1 MKRKILAQKFLT
13 FALTASVTATMFPT
27 SAFAVTGSQVAAD
40 GTYIST
46 SHVTDEE
53 EEGWSEYN
61 VSVSLAVKDGKISNI
76 SVTHDSTYDS
86 ESDKY
91 FNWVKNGK
99 ETKKG
104 KWVGYQSLVG
114 KAATAETINSWDT
127 VSGATCTSKSVK
139 SAALEALGKASEKKD
154 EVAVDTTA
162 LESAIKSAEAL
173 TESDYTA
180 ATWSK
185 VSEALKV
192 AKSALTAKESQDAVN
207 TAATNLNNAIDN
219 LAKQEYIYCYA
230 GLTWS
235 EYWANE
241 SVYNSTNTSSNSK
254 TDLRGESDK
263 GGFDT
268 VTRATT
274 NHGLHRGSFQCT
286 AIVDTEE
293 GTTLK
298 ISYWKTNTVKGSDGK
313 DTIQQIA
320 VMSDGTEYL
329 YAKGK
334 FTKDSTTL
342 TLKDYKVTGLKYV
355 PVKVKAEDYNDFK
368 AKYTVYENGTTLV
381 GGYAEG
387 VLSTINEVANVT
399 KNTNGLKNATKNA
412 DGSFTFSAKQTGTD
426 SGIKDQS
433 LKTATDLEPTVK
445 DADGSYGEF
454 LRVDFNGKY
463 GDLASNLQT
472 VKWTYYGNDSTRTNA
487 VATYGTKF
495 AADNWMHKK
504 MGIQLGLTDSYRCT
518 IPSGY
523 DGTGYWSITLSAL
536 GYKDYTYDFV
546 ATSDNIVTSADSGD
560 ITALKAKV
568 AEAEEL
574 VKKTDVYTA
583 SSLKDLQGELDEAK
597 EEIAKTE
604 HAKPIVEEAL
614 SHLTDAISNL
624 KSQYVLMNIPYDEFY
639 KADLNNNSVAV
650 DATTSATK
658 QKTRNILASGSYHAD
673 SKGEHINGVTFPVK
687 VTDEF
692 YDNNKGYTQITDDS
706 KVDITTNMKGKIST
720 TTYEGKN
727 ALFESA
733 DYSYYVLS
741 EVPSYYKTATVG
753 TDKKLSFGAVNGTKK
768 QIDSDK
774 VKTKFKTKTK
784 YGDYQLNLD
793 GIKDAMDFEDDDVV
807 YGVIVS
813 TDDTDYAMR
822 HVENIWKTEDLA
834 WSVGIVT
841 ESHGCNLSYS
851 HYESMVGKT
860 IKNVTYYTSKGIF
873 TLPVE
878 FKVLEHVKDSKAN
891 VENAAVSAG
900 KTNFGVA
907 LPDDF
912 KAVYAVTDAKGNEVK
927 GFNVAEEASASAVS
941 TYAASYTQTKKLVIT
956 YPKYA
961 ENTEYTLTVSDKS
974 NKYAPITTTFE
985 LYAEAVSAAYNN
997 DATAPKLVVADG
1009 ATAAQFADFIGKIK
1023 SVNVN
1028 GNDYPATG
1036 KGEVKLIKEDG
1047 SIDTT
1052 QAPFAEGS
1060 SFEIK
1065 VSATGYK
1072 DELSF
1077 TYEKPVVIDTKAL
1090 ESAIEKADT
1099 LKEADYT
1106 ADSWKTFSQVLSSA
1120 KAVLGQKDDQ
1130 TMVDNAVKSLNKAIE
1145 GLKKKESVN
1154 PGTTN
1159 PGTSGTGT
1167 GSTGA
1172 ISGSTGSSN
1181 GAGTNATVATGKKS
1195 NSATA
1200 NTTGSTA
1207 KKATVKK
1214 ASKTSDTNPLMGML
1228 ALAFA
1233 SISLVGA
1240 ALFAKKPN
1248 RK

>member
-91 FNWVKNGK
+91 FNWVKDGK

-139 SAALEALGKASEKKD
+139 SAAIEALGKASEKID

-185 VSEALKV
+185 VSEALK
-192 AKSALTAKESQDAVN
+192 AANSALTAKESQTAVDS
-207 TAATNLNNAIDN
+207 AATALNAAVKG
-219 LAKQEYIYCYA
+219 LVKEEKYVYCYA
-230 GLTWS
+230 GLTWA
-235 EYWANE
+235 EYWDAE
-241 SVYNSTNTSSNSK
+241 GVQAAGRTTASSD
-254 TDLRGESDK
+254 TDSRGELDK
-263 GGFDT
+263 GAFDT
-268 VTRATT
+268 VTRATK
-274 NHGLHRGSFQCT
+274 NHGLHRGSFQCNAT
-286 AIVDTEE
+286 IELND
-293 GTTLK
+293 GTKYNL
-298 ISYWKTNTVKGSDGK
+298 SYWKDKNTFVTTDGK
-313 DTIQQIA
+313 EVIFADIKANI
-320 VMSDGTEYL
+320 
-329 YAKGK
+329 
-334 FTKDSTTL
+334 
-342 TLKDYKVTGLKYV
+342 KDYKVTGLKFV
-355 PVKVKAEDYNDFK
+355 PVKVKASDYKAFK
-368 AKYTVYENGTTLV
+368 ANYTVYENDSHLK
-381 GGYAEG
+381 GGYGEDNLKAIDE
-387 VLSTINEVANVT
+387 IANVT
-399 KNTNGLKNATKNA
+399 ENTNGLKTVTKNA
-412 DGSFTFSAKQTGTD
+412 NGSFSFSARTTGTD
-426 SGIKDQS
+426 SGVKDTP
-433 LKTATDLEPTVK
+433 LKKADVTGTVK
-445 DADGSYGEF
+445 AASGSYGEF
-454 LRVDFNGKY
+454 LRVDFNGNY
-463 GDLASNLQT
+463 GDLGANMQA
-472 VKWTYYGNDSTRTNA
+472 VKWTYYGNDSTRTKA
-487 VATYGTKF
+487 LATYGTKF
-495 AADNWMHKK
+495 ASDNWMHKS
-504 MGIQLGLTDSYRCT
+504 MGIQLGLTDSLRCSL
-518 IPSGY
+518 PSGY
-523 DGTGYWSITLSAL
+523 DGTGYWSVTIYAL
-536 GYKDYTYDFV
+536 GYEDYTYNFE
-546 ATSDNIVTSADSGD
+546 ATAANIVKPQVPADETSKKALSDKVSEADKLNKELYTDKTWSNMQAELKEAKD
-560 ITALKAKV
+560 ALA
-568 AEAEEL
+568 
-574 VKKTDVYTA
+574 KTDLMQ
-583 SSLKDLQGELDEAK
+583 SEA
-597 EEIAKTE
+597 
-604 HAKPIVEEAL
+604 EEAL
-614 SHLTDAISNL
+614 SHLTDAVNNL

-639 KADLNNNSVAV
+639 KADLNNNSVKV

-687 VTDEF
+687 VSDDF
-692 YDNNKGYTQITDDS
+692 YDNNNGYTQITDDS
-706 KVDITTNMKGKIST
+706 KVDITTNMKGKVST
-720 TTYEGKN
+720 TTYEGKK

-753 TDKKLSFGAVNGTKK
+753 TDKKLSFGAVNGTKT
-768 QIDSDK
+768 QIASGQ

-793 GIKDAMDFEDDDVV
+793 GIKEAMGFEDDDVV

-813 TDDTDYAMR
+813 TDDNTDYAMR
-822 HVENIWKTEDLA
+822 HVENIWKTEELA

-841 ESHGCNLSYS
+841 DSHGCTLSPE
-851 HYESMVGKT
+851 HYKSMVGKT

-878 FKVLEHVKDSKAN
+878 YKVLEHVKDSNAN

-912 KAVYAVTDAKGNEVK
+912 NAEYAVTDAKGNEVK

-941 TYAASYTQTKKLVIT
+941 TYAASYTQNKKLVIS
-956 YPKYA
+956 YPNDA
-961 ENTEYTLTVSDKS
+961 ENKEYTLTVSDNN

-985 LYAEAVSAAYNN
+985 LYADKVSAAYNN
-997 DATAPKLVVADG
+997 DATAPKLVMADG

-1028 GNDYPATG
+1028 GKKYTATG
-1036 KGEVKLIKEDG
+1036 KGAVKLIKEDG
-1047 SIDTT
+1047 TIDTT
-1052 QAPFAEGS
+1052 KAPFADGL

-1072 DELSF
+1072 DTLSF
-1077 TYEKPVVIDTKAL
+1077 TYEKPVVINTKAL
-1090 ESAIEKADT
+1090 ESVIEKADT
-1099 LKEADYT
+1099 LKESDYT

-1120 KAVLGQKDDQ
+1120 KAVLEKKEGQTK
-1130 TMVDNAVKSLNKAIE
+1130 VDNAVESLKMAIE
-1145 GLKKKESVN
+1145 GLKKKEAVN
-1154 PGTTN
+1154 PGT
-1159 PGTSGTGT
+1159 PGSGT

-1172 ISGSTGSSN
+1172 ISGGAGSSN

-1195 NSATA
+1195 NSTTT

>member
-114 KAATAETINSWDT
+114 KAATAKTINSWDT

-139 SAALEALGKASEKKD
+139 SAALEALGKASEKED
-154 EVAVDTTA
+154 EVAVDTAA
-162 LESAIKSAEAL
+162 LELAIKSAEAL

-185 VSEALKV
+185 VSEALEA
-192 AKSALTAKESQDAVN
+192 AKSALTAKESQTAVN
-207 TAATNLNNAIDN
+207 SATTALNAAVKG
-219 LAKQEYIYCYA
+219 LVKEEKYVYCYA
-230 GLTWS
+230 GLTWA
-235 EYWANE
+235 EYWDAE
-241 SVYNSTNTSSNSK
+241 GVQAAGSTEASSD
-254 TDLRGESDK
+254 TDSRGESDK
-263 GGFDT
+263 GAYDT
-268 VTRATT
+268 VTRATK
-274 NHGLHRGSFQCT
+274 NHGLHRGSFQCNAT
-286 AIVDTEE
+286 IELND
-293 GTTLK
+293 GTKYNL
-298 ISYWKTNTVKGSDGK
+298 SYWKDKNTFVTTDGK
-313 DTIQQIA
+313 EVIFADIKANI
-320 VMSDGTEYL
+320 
-329 YAKGK
+329 
-334 FTKDSTTL
+334 
-342 TLKDYKVTGLKYV
+342 KDYKVTGLKFV
-355 PVKVKAEDYNDFK
+355 PVKVKASDYKAFK
-368 AKYTVYENGTTLV
+368 ANYTVYENDSHLK
-381 GGYAEG
+381 GGYGEDNLKAIDE
-387 VLSTINEVANVT
+387 IANVT
-399 KNTNGLKNATKNA
+399 ENTNGLKTVTKNA
-412 DGSFTFSAKQTGTD
+412 NGSFSFSARTTGTD
-426 SGIKDQS
+426 SGVKDTP
-433 LKTATDLEPTVK
+433 LKKADVTGTVK
-445 DADGSYGEF
+445 DASGSYGEF
-454 LRVDFNGKY
+454 LRVDFNGNY
-463 GDLASNLQT
+463 GDLGANMQA
-472 VKWTYYGNDSTRTNA
+472 VKWTYYGNDSTRTKA
-487 VATYGTKF
+487 LATYGTKF
-495 AADNWMHKK
+495 ASDNWMHRLN
-504 MGIQLGLTDSYRCT
+504 GIQLGLTDSLRCSL
-518 IPSGY
+518 PSGC
-523 DGTGYWSITLSAL
+523 DGTGYWSVTIYAL
-536 GYKDYTYDFV
+536 GYEDYTYNFE
-546 ATSDNIVTSADSGD
+546 ATASNIVKSQVSAGETSKK
-560 ITALKAKV
+560 ALSEKI
-568 AEAEEL
+568 AEADKLNKEL
-574 VKKTDVYTA
+574 YTDKTWSYMQAELKEAKDALAKTDLMQ
-583 SSLKDLQGELDEAK
+583 SEA
-597 EEIAKTE
+597 
-604 HAKPIVEEAL
+604 EEAL
-614 SHLTDAISNL
+614 SHLTDAVNNL

-639 KADLNNNSVAV
+639 KADLNNNSVKV

-658 QKTRNILASGSYHAD
+658 QKTRNTLAAGSYHAD
-673 SKGEHINGVTFPVK
+673 KEGEHINGVTFPVK
-687 VTDEF
+687 VSDDF
-692 YDNNKGYTQITDDS
+692 YVNNNGYKQITDDS
-706 KVDITTNMKGKIST
+706 KVDITTNMKGKEST
-720 TTYEGKN
+720 TTYEGKK

-733 DYSYYVLS
+733 DYSYYELS
-741 EVPSYYKTATVG
+741 EVPSYYKIATVG
-753 TDKKLSFGAVNGTKK
+753 TDKKLSFGAVNGTKT
-768 QIDSDK
+768 QIASGK
-774 VKTKFKTKTK
+774 VTTKFKTKTK

-793 GIKDAMDFEDDDVV
+793 GIKDAMGFNNDDVV

-813 TDDTDYAMR
+813 TDDNTDYAMR
-822 HVENIWKTEDLA
+822 HVENIWKTEELA

-841 ESHGCNLSYS
+841 ESHGCKLKYS

-878 FKVLEHVKDSKAN
+878 FKVLEHVKDSNAN

-912 KAVYAVTDAKGNEVK
+912 DAKYAVTDANGNEVK

-941 TYAASYTQTKKLVIT
+941 TYAASYTQNKKLVIT
-956 YPKYA
+956 YPNNA
-961 ENTEYTLTVSDKS
+961 ENKEYTLTVSDK
-974 NKYAPITTTFE
+974 NNIYAPITTTFE
-985 LYAEAVSAAYNN
+985 LYADTVSAAYNN
-997 DATAPKLVVADG
+997 DATAPKLVMADG

-1028 GNDYPATG
+1028 GKKYPATG
-1036 KGEVKLIKEDG
+1036 KGKVKLIKEDG
-1047 SIDTT
+1047 TIDTT
-1052 QAPFAEGS
+1052 KAPFAEGS

-1077 TYEKPVVIDTKAL
+1077 TYDKPAVIDTKAL
-1090 ESAIEKADT
+1090 ESVIEKADT

-1120 KAVLGQKDDQ
+1120 KAVLEKKEYQ
-1130 TMVDNAVKSLNKAIE
+1130 TKVDNAVESLNRAIE
-1145 GLKKKESVN
+1145 SLKKKEAVN
-1154 PGTTN
+1154 PGT
-1159 PGTSGTGT
+1159 PGSGT

-1172 ISGSTGSSN
+1172 IAGGAGSSN
-1181 GAGTNATVATGKKS
+1181 GAGTNATVATGNKA

-1200 NTTGSTA
+1200 DTTGSTA

>member
-185 VSEALKV
+185 VSEALEA
-192 AKSALTAKESQDAVN
+192 AKSALTAKESQTAVN
-207 TAATNLNNAIDN
+207 SATTALNAAVKG
-219 LAKQEYIYCYA
+219 LVKEEKYVYCYA
-230 GLTWS
+230 GLTWA
-235 EYWANE
+235 EYWDAE
-241 SVYNSTNTSSNSK
+241 GVQAAGSTEASSEKDSHN
-254 TDLRGESDK
+254 ESDK
-263 GGFDT
+263 GAFDT
-268 VTRATT
+268 VTRATA
-274 NHGLHRGSFQCT
+274 NHGLHRGSFQCNAT
-286 AIVDTEE
+286 IELND
-293 GTTLK
+293 GTKYNL
-298 ISYWKTNTVKGSDGK
+298 SYWKDKNTFV
-313 DTIQQIA
+313 T
-320 VMSDGTEYL
+320 TEGQEVTF
-329 YAKGK
+329 ADIKANI
-334 FTKDSTTL
+334 
-342 TLKDYKVTGLKYV
+342 KDYKVTGLKFV
-355 PVKVKAEDYNDFK
+355 PVKVKESDYEAFK
-368 AKYTVYENGTTLV
+368 AKYTVYENGSELK
-381 GGYAEG
+381 GGFGEG
-387 VLSTINEVANVT
+387 NLKTIDEIADVT
-399 KNTNGLKNATKNA
+399 ENTNGLKTVTKNA
-412 DGSFTFSAKQTGTD
+412 DGSFSFSARATGTD
-426 SGIKDQS
+426 SGVKDTS
-433 LKTATDLEPTVK
+433 LKIADVSGTVK
-445 DADGSYGEF
+445 DASGSYGEF
-454 LRVDFNGKY
+454 LRVDFNGNY
-463 GDLASNLQT
+463 GDLGANMQA
-472 VKWTYYGNDSTRTNA
+472 VKWTYYGNDSTRTKA
-487 VATYGTKF
+487 LATYGTKF
-495 AADNWMHKK
+495 ASDNWMHKS
-504 MGIQLGLTDSYRCT
+504 MGIQLGLTDSLRCSL
-518 IPSGY
+518 PSGY
-523 DGTGYWSITLSAL
+523 DGTGYWSVTIYAL
-536 GYKDYTYDFV
+536 GYEDYTYNFE
-546 ATSDNIVTSADSGD
+546 ATAANIVKPQVPADETSKK
-560 ITALKAKV
+560 ALSDKV
-568 AEAEEL
+568 AEAEKLNEALYTEKTWTDMQKEL
-574 VKKTDVYTA
+574 KEAREALEKTDLMQ
-583 SSLKDLQGELDEAK
+583 SEAK
-597 EEIAKTE
+597 
-604 HAKPIVEEAL
+604 EAL
-614 SHLTDAISNL
+614 SHLTDAVNNL

-639 KADLNNNSVAV
+639 KADLNNNSVPV

-658 QKTRNILASGSYHAD
+658 QKTRNTLAAGSYHAD
-673 SKGEHINGVTFPVK
+673 AEGAHINGVTFPVK
-687 VTDEF
+687 VSDDF
-692 YDNNKGYTQITDDS
+692 YDNNKDYTQITDDS
-706 KVDITTNMKGKIST
+706 KVDITTNIKGKIST
-720 TTYEGKN
+720 TTYEGKK

-741 EVPSYYKTATVG
+741 EIPSYYKTATVG
-753 TDKKLSFGAVNGTKK
+753 TDKKLSFGAVNGTKT
-768 QIDSDK
+768 QIASDK

-793 GIKDAMDFEDDDVV
+793 GIEDAMGFEDDDVV

-813 TDDTDYAMR
+813 TDENIDYAMR
-822 HVENIWKTEDLA
+822 HVENIWKTEELA

-841 ESHGCNLSYS
+841 DSHGCTLSPN
-851 HYESMVGKT
+851 HYKSMVGKT

-873 TLPVE
+873 TLPVKY
-878 FKVLEHVKDSKAN
+878 KVLEHVKDSKAN

-912 KAVYAVTDAKGNEVK
+912 NAEYAVTDAKGNEVK

-941 TYAASYTQTKKLVIT
+941 TYAASYTQNKKLVIT
-956 YPKYA
+956 YPNNA
-961 ENTEYTLTVSDKS
+961 ENKEYTLTVSDKN

-997 DATAPKLVVADG
+997 DATAPKLVMADG
-1009 ATAAQFADFIGKIK
+1009 ATAAQFADFIRKIK

-1028 GNDYPATG
+1028 GMNYPATG
-1036 KGEVKLIKEDG
+1036 KGAVKIIKEDG
-1047 SIDTT
+1047 TIDTT

-1072 DELSF
+1072 GALSF
-1077 TYEKPVVIDTKAL
+1077 TYDKPAVIDTKAL
-1090 ESAIEKADT
+1090 ESVIEKADT

-1106 ADSWKTFSQVLSSA
+1106 ADRWKTFSQVLSSA
-1120 KAVLGQKDDQ
+1120 KTVLEKKEDQ
-1130 TMVDNAVKSLNKAIE
+1130 TNVDNAVESLNRAIE
-1145 GLKKKESVN
+1145 SLKKKEAVN
-1154 PGTTN
+1154 PGT
-1159 PGTSGTGT
+1159 PGSGT

-1172 ISGSTGSSN
+1172 ISGGAGSSN
-1181 GAGTNATVATGKKS
+1181 GAGTNATVATGKKA
-1195 NSATA
+1195 NSTTA
-1200 NTTGSTA
+1200 DTTGSVA

>member
-185 VSEALKV
+185 VSEALEA
-192 AKSALTAKESQDAVN
+192 AKSALTAKESQTAVN
-207 TAATNLNNAIDN
+207 SATTALNAAVKG
-219 LAKQEYIYCYA
+219 LVKEEKYVYCYA
-230 GLTWS
+230 GLTWA
-235 EYWANE
+235 EYWDAE
-241 SVYNSTNTSSNSK
+241 GVQAAGSTEASSEKDSHN
-254 TDLRGESDK
+254 ESDK
-263 GGFDT
+263 GAFDT
-268 VTRATT
+268 VTRATA
-274 NHGLHRGSFQCT
+274 NHGLHRGSFQCNAT
-286 AIVDTEE
+286 IELND
-293 GTTLK
+293 GTKYNL
-298 ISYWKTNTVKGSDGK
+298 SYWKDKNTFV
-313 DTIQQIA
+313 T
-320 VMSDGTEYL
+320 TEGQEVTF
-329 YAKGK
+329 ADIKANI
-334 FTKDSTTL
+334 
-342 TLKDYKVTGLKYV
+342 KDYKVTGLKFV
-355 PVKVKAEDYNDFK
+355 PVKVKESDYEAFK
-368 AKYTVYENGTTLV
+368 AKYTVYENGSELK
-381 GGYAEG
+381 GGFGEG
-387 VLSTINEVANVT
+387 NLKTIDEIADVT
-399 KNTNGLKNATKNA
+399 ENTNGLKTVTKNA
-412 DGSFTFSAKQTGTD
+412 DGSFSFSARATGTD
-426 SGIKDQS
+426 SGVKDTS
-433 LKTATDLEPTVK
+433 LKIADVSGTVK
-445 DADGSYGEF
+445 DASGSYGEF
-454 LRVDFNGKY
+454 LRVDFNGNY
-463 GDLASNLQT
+463 GDLGANMQA
-472 VKWTYYGNDSTRTNA
+472 VKWTYYGNDSTRTKA
-487 VATYGTKF
+487 LATYGTKF
-495 AADNWMHKK
+495 ASDNWMHKS
-504 MGIQLGLTDSYRCT
+504 MGIQLGLTDSLRCSL
-518 IPSGY
+518 PSGY
-523 DGTGYWSITLSAL
+523 DGTGYWSVTIYAL
-536 GYKDYTYDFV
+536 GYEDYTYNFE
-546 ATSDNIVTSADSGD
+546 ATAANIVKPQVPADETSKK
-560 ITALKAKV
+560 ALSDKV
-568 AEAEEL
+568 AEAEKLNEALYTEKTWTDMQKEL
-574 VKKTDVYTA
+574 KEAREALEKTDLMQ
-583 SSLKDLQGELDEAK
+583 SEAK
-597 EEIAKTE
+597 
-604 HAKPIVEEAL
+604 EAL
-614 SHLTDAISNL
+614 SHLTDAVNNL

-639 KADLNNNSVAV
+639 KADLNNNSVPV

-658 QKTRNILASGSYHAD
+658 QKTRNTLAAGSYHAD
-673 SKGEHINGVTFPVK
+673 AEGAHINGVTFPVK
-687 VTDEF
+687 VSDDF
-692 YDNNKGYTQITDDS
+692 YDNNKDYTQITDDS
-706 KVDITTNMKGKIST
+706 KVDITTNIKGKIST
-720 TTYEGKN
+720 TTYEGKK

-741 EVPSYYKTATVG
+741 EIPSYYKTATVG
-753 TDKKLSFGAVNGTKK
+753 TDKKLSFGAVNGTKT
-768 QIDSDK
+768 QIASDK

-793 GIKDAMDFEDDDVV
+793 GIEDAMGFEDDDVV

-813 TDDTDYAMR
+813 TDENIDYAMR
-822 HVENIWKTEDLA
+822 HVENIWKTEELA

-841 ESHGCNLSYS
+841 DSHGCTLSPN
-851 HYESMVGKT
+851 HYKSMVGKT

-873 TLPVE
+873 TLPVKY
-878 FKVLEHVKDSKAN
+878 KVLEHVKDSKAN
-891 VENAAVSAG
+891 VEDAAVSAG

-912 KAVYAVTDAKGNEVK
+912 NAEYAVTDAKGNEVK

-941 TYAASYTQTKKLVIT
+941 TYAASYTQNKKLVIT
-956 YPKYA
+956 YPNNA
-961 ENTEYTLTVSDKS
+961 ENKEYTLTVSDKN
-974 NKYAPITTTFE
+974 NKYAPITATFE
-985 LYAEAVSAAYNN
+985 LYADAVSAAYNN
-997 DATAPKLVVADG
+997 DATAPKLVMADG

-1028 GNDYPATG
+1028 GKDYPATG
-1036 KGEVKLIKEDG
+1036 KGAVKLIKEDG
-1047 SIDTT
+1047 TIDTT
-1052 QAPFAEGS
+1052 QAPFAEDS

-1072 DELSF
+1072 DVLSF

-1090 ESAIEKADT
+1090 ESVIEKADT

-1120 KAVLGQKDDQ
+1120 KAVLEKKEDQ
-1130 TMVDNAVKSLNKAIE
+1130 TKVDNAVKSLNKAIE
-1145 GLKKKESVN
+1145 GLKKKEAVN

-1195 NSATA
+1195 NSTTT

-1214 ASKTSDTNPLMGML
+1214 ASKTSDTNPLTGML

>member
-185 VSEALKV
+185 VSEALEA
-192 AKSALTAKESQDAVN
+192 AKSALTAKESQTAVN
-207 TAATNLNNAIDN
+207 SATTALNAVKG
-219 LAKQEYIYCYA
+219 LVKEEKYVYCYA
-230 GLTWS
+230 GLTWA
-235 EYWANE
+235 EYWAAE
-241 SVYNSTNTSSNSK
+241 GVQAAGSTVSSSEKDSHN
-254 TDLRGESDK
+254 ESDK
-263 GGFDT
+263 GAFDT
-268 VTRATT
+268 VTRATA
-274 NHGLHRGSFQCT
+274 NHGLHRGSFQCN
-286 AIVDTEE
+286 AIVETEE
-293 GTTLK
+293 GTTLNL
-298 ISYWKTNTVKGSDGK
+298 SYWKTGENN
-313 DTIQQIA
+313 QQIA
-320 VMSDGTEYL
+320 VMTDGTEYN
-329 YAKGK
+329 YNRGV
-334 FTKDSTTL
+334 FTKDGTTL
-342 TLKDYKVTGLKYV
+342 NLKDYKVTGLKFV
-355 PVKVKAEDYNDFK
+355 PVKVKAEDYEAFK
-368 AKYTVYENGTTLV
+368 AKYTVYENGSKLK
-381 GGYAEG
+381 GGYGEG
-387 VLSTINEVANVT
+387 NLKTIDEIADVT
-399 KNTNGLKNATKNA
+399 ETTNGLKTVTKNA
-412 DGSFTFSAKQTGTD
+412 DGSFSFSARATGTD
-426 SGIKDQS
+426 SGVKDTS
-433 LKTATDLEPTVK
+433 LKIADVSGTVK
-445 DADGSYGEF
+445 DASGSYGEF
-454 LRVDFNGKY
+454 LRVDFNGNY
-463 GDLASNLQT
+463 GDLGANMQA
-472 VKWTYYGNDSTRTNA
+472 VKWTYYGNDSTRTKA
-487 VATYGTKF
+487 LATYGTKF
-495 AADNWMHKK
+495 ASDNWMHKFN
-504 MGIQLGLTDSYRCT
+504 GIQLGLTDSLRCSL
-518 IPSGY
+518 PSGY
-523 DGTGYWSITLSAL
+523 DGTGYWSVTIYAL
-536 GYKDYTYDFV
+536 GYEDYTYNFE
-546 ATSDNIVTSADSGD
+546 ATAANIVTPQVPADETSKK
-560 ITALKAKV
+560 ALSDKV
-568 AEAEEL
+568 SEADKLNKEL
-574 VKKTDVYTA
+574 YTDKTWSNMQT
-583 SSLKDLQGELDEAK
+583 ELMEAK
-597 EEIAKTE
+597 EALEKTDLMQSE
-604 HAKPIVEEAL
+604 AEEAL
-614 SHLTDAISNL
+614 SHLTEAVNNL

-639 KADLNNNSVAV
+639 KADLNNNSVKV

-687 VTDEF
+687 VSDDF
-692 YDNNKGYTQITDDS
+692 YDNNNGYTQITDDS
-706 KVDITTNMKGKIST
+706 KVDITTNMKGKVST
-720 TTYEGKN
+720 TTYEGKK

-753 TDKKLSFGAVNGTKK
+753 TDKKLSFGAVNGTKT
-768 QIDSDK
+768 QIASGQ

-793 GIKDAMDFEDDDVV
+793 GIKDAMGFEDDDVV
-807 YGVIVS
+807 YGVVVS
-813 TDDTDYAMR
+813 TDDNTDYAMR
-822 HVENIWKTEDLA
+822 HVENIWKTEELA

-841 ESHGCNLSYS
+841 DSHGCTLSPE
-851 HYESMVGKT
+851 HYKSMVGKT

-873 TLPVE
+873 TLPVKY
-878 FKVLEHVKDSKAN
+878 KVLEHVKDSKAN

-912 KAVYAVTDAKGNEVK
+912 NAEYAVTDAKGNEVK

-941 TYAASYTQTKKLVIT
+941 TYAASYTQNKKLVIT
-956 YPKYA
+956 YPNNA
-961 ENTEYTLTVSDKS
+961 ENKEYTLTVSDKN

-985 LYAEAVSAAYNN
+985 LYADKVSAAYNN
-997 DATAPKLVVADG
+997 DATAPKLVMADG

-1028 GNDYPATG
+1028 GKKYTATG
-1036 KGEVKLIKEDG
+1036 KGAVKLIKEDG
-1047 SIDTT
+1047 TIDTT
-1052 QAPFAEGS
+1052 KAPFADGL

-1072 DELSF
+1072 DTLSF
-1077 TYEKPVVIDTKAL
+1077 TYEKPVVINTKEL
-1090 ESAIEKADT
+1090 ENVIEKADT

-1120 KAVLGQKDDQ
+1120 KAVLEQKDDQ
-1130 TMVDNAVKSLNKAIE
+1130 TKVDNAAESLNKAIE

-1172 ISGSTGSSN
+1172 ISGGAGSSN

-1200 NTTGSTA
+1200 NTTGSIA

-1228 ALAFA
+1228 ALTFA

>member
-185 VSEALKV
+185 VSEALEA
-192 AKSALTAKESQDAVN
+192 AKSALTAKESQTAVN
-207 TAATNLNNAIDN
+207 SATTALNAAVKG
-219 LAKQEYIYCYA
+219 LVKEEKYVYCYA
-230 GLTWS
+230 GLTWA
-235 EYWANE
+235 EYWDAE
-241 SVYNSTNTSSNSK
+241 GVQAAGSTEASSEKDSHN
-254 TDLRGESDK
+254 ESDK
-263 GGFDT
+263 GAFDT
-268 VTRATT
+268 VTRATA
-274 NHGLHRGSFQCT
+274 NHGLHRGSFQCNAT
-286 AIVDTEE
+286 IELND
-293 GTTLK
+293 GTKYNL
-298 ISYWKTNTVKGSDGK
+298 SYWKDKNTFV
-313 DTIQQIA
+313 T
-320 VMSDGTEYL
+320 TEGQEVTF
-329 YAKGK
+329 ADIKANI
-334 FTKDSTTL
+334 
-342 TLKDYKVTGLKYV
+342 KDYKVTGLKFV
-355 PVKVKAEDYNDFK
+355 PVKVKESDYEAFK
-368 AKYTVYENGTTLV
+368 AKYTVYENGSELK
-381 GGYAEG
+381 GGFGEG
-387 VLSTINEVANVT
+387 NLKTIDEIADVT
-399 KNTNGLKNATKNA
+399 ENTNGLKTVTKNA
-412 DGSFTFSAKQTGTD
+412 DGSFSFSARATGTD
-426 SGIKDQS
+426 SGVKDTS
-433 LKTATDLEPTVK
+433 LKIADVSGTVK
-445 DADGSYGEF
+445 DASGSYGEF
-454 LRVDFNGKY
+454 LRVDFNGNY
-463 GDLASNLQT
+463 GDLGANMQA
-472 VKWTYYGNDSTRTNA
+472 VKWTYYGNDSTRTKA
-487 VATYGTKF
+487 LATYGTKF
-495 AADNWMHKK
+495 ASDNWMHKS
-504 MGIQLGLTDSYRCT
+504 MGIQLGLTDSLRCSL
-518 IPSGY
+518 PSGY
-523 DGTGYWSITLSAL
+523 DGTGYWSVTIYAL
-536 GYKDYTYDFV
+536 GYEDYTYNFE
-546 ATSDNIVTSADSGD
+546 ATAANIVKPQVPADETSKK
-560 ITALKAKV
+560 ALSDKV
-568 AEAEEL
+568 AEAEKLNEALYTEKTWTDMQKEL
-574 VKKTDVYTA
+574 KEAREALEKTDLMQ
-583 SSLKDLQGELDEAK
+583 SEAK
-597 EEIAKTE
+597 
-604 HAKPIVEEAL
+604 EAL
-614 SHLTDAISNL
+614 SHLTDAVNNL

-639 KADLNNNSVAV
+639 KADLNNNSVPV

-658 QKTRNILASGSYHAD
+658 QKTRNTLAAGSYHAD
-673 SKGEHINGVTFPVK
+673 AEGAHINGVTFPVK
-687 VTDEF
+687 VSDDF
-692 YDNNKGYTQITDDS
+692 YDNNKDYTQITDDS
-706 KVDITTNMKGKIST
+706 KVDITTNIKGKIST
-720 TTYEGKN
+720 TTYEGKK

-741 EVPSYYKTATVG
+741 EIPSYYKTATVG
-753 TDKKLSFGAVNGTKK
+753 TDKKLSFGAVNGTKT
-768 QIDSDK
+768 QIASDK

-793 GIKDAMDFEDDDVV
+793 GIEDAMGFEDDDVV

-813 TDDTDYAMR
+813 TDENIDYAMR
-822 HVENIWKTEDLA
+822 HVENIWKTEELA

-841 ESHGCNLSYS
+841 DSHGCTLSPN
-851 HYESMVGKT
+851 HYKSMVGKT

-873 TLPVE
+873 TLPVKY
-878 FKVLEHVKDSKAN
+878 KVLEHVKDSKAN

-912 KAVYAVTDAKGNEVK
+912 NAEYAVTDAKGNEVK

-941 TYAASYTQTKKLVIT
+941 TYAASYTQNKKLVIT
-956 YPKYA
+956 YPNNA
-961 ENTEYTLTVSDKS
+961 ENKEYTLTVSDKN

-997 DATAPKLVVADG
+997 DATAPKLVMADG
-1009 ATAAQFADFIGKIK
+1009 ATAAQFADFIRKIK

-1028 GNDYPATG
+1028 GMNYPATG
-1036 KGEVKLIKEDG
+1036 KGAVKIIKEDG
-1047 SIDTT
+1047 TIDTT

-1072 DELSF
+1072 GALSF
-1077 TYEKPVVIDTKAL
+1077 TYDKPAVIDTKAL
-1090 ESAIEKADT
+1090 ESVIEKADT

-1130 TMVDNAVKSLNKAIE
+1130 TKVDNAVKSLNKAIE
-1145 GLKKKESVN
+1145 GLKKKEAVN
-1154 PGTTN
+1154 PGT
-1159 PGTSGTGT
+1159 PGSGT

-1172 ISGSTGSSN
+1172 ISGGAGSSN

-1200 NTTGSTA
+1200 NTTGIVA

>member
-46 SHVTDEE
+46 AHVTRNEDAEANEDEWE
-53 EEGWSEYN
+53 EYDVE
-61 VSVSLAVKDGKISNI
+61 VSLTVKDGKITDIVTTPGNGYTSNDAKY
-76 SVTHDSTYDS
+76 VRWSTTDV
-86 ESDKY
+86 
-91 FNWVKNGK
+91 NRGGIN
-99 ETKKG
+99 TKI
-104 KWVGYQSLVG
+104 VG
-114 KAATAETINSWDT
+114 KDATVDTIISWDT
-127 VSGATCTSKSVK
+127 VSGATCTSSAIKA
-139 SAALEALGKASEKKD
+139 AALKAIDQASEKKD
-154 EVAVDTTA
+154 EVAVDTAA

-185 VSEALKV
+185 VSEALKA
-192 AKSALTAKESQDAVN
+192 AKSALTAKESQTAVDS
-207 TAATNLNNAIDN
+207 AATALNAAVKG
-219 LAKQEYIYCYA
+219 LVKEEKYVYCYA

-235 EYWANE
+235 EYWAAE
-241 SVYNSTNTSSNSK
+241 GVQAAGSTASSDEVDAK
-254 TDLRGESDK
+254 GEYDK
-263 GGFDT
+263 GAFDT
-268 VTRATT
+268 VTRATK
-274 NHGLHRGSFQCT
+274 NHGLHRGSFQCN
-286 AIVDTEE
+286 AVVETEE
-293 GTTLK
+293 GKTLNL
-298 ISYWKTNTVKGSDGK
+298 SYWKTVKGDDGK
-313 DTIQQIA
+313 DKQIA
-320 VMSDGTEYL
+320 VMTDGTEYT
-329 YAKGK
+329 YNRGV
-334 FTKDSTTL
+334 FTNDSVTL
-342 TLKDYKVTGLKYV
+342 NLKDYKVTGLKFV
-355 PVKVKAEDYNDFK
+355 PVKVKAEDYEAFK
-368 AKYTVYENGTTLV
+368 AKYTVYENGSKLK
-381 GGYAEG
+381 GGYGENKLQ
-387 VLSTINEVANVT
+387 VIDEVANVT
-399 KNTNGLKNATKNA
+399 ADTNGLKTATKTA
-412 DGSFTFSAKQTGTD
+412 DGSFSFSARATGND
-426 SGIKDQS
+426 SGVMSS
-433 LKTATDLEPTVK
+433 LKKADGLEPEVK
-445 DADGSYGEF
+445 AASGSYGEF
-454 LRVDFNGKY
+454 LRVDFNGNY
-463 GDLASNLQT
+463 GDLGANMQA
-472 VKWTYYGNDSTRTNA
+472 VKWTYYGNDSTRTKA
-487 VATYGTKF
+487 LATYGTKF
-495 AADNWMHKK
+495 ASDNWMHKS
-504 MGIQLGLTDSYRCT
+504 MGIQLGLTDSLRCSL
-518 IPSGY
+518 PSGH
-523 DGTGYWSITLSAL
+523 DGTGYWSVTIYAL
-536 GYKDYTYDFV
+536 GYEDYTYNFE
-546 ATSDNIVTSADSGD
+546 ATAANIVTPQVPADEASKK
-560 ITALKAKV
+560 ALSDKV
-568 AEAEEL
+568 AEADKLNKELYTDKTWSYMQTELEEANDAL
-574 VKKTDVYTA
+574 KKTD
-583 SSLKDLQGELDEAK
+583 LKQSEA
-597 EEIAKTE
+597 
-604 HAKPIVEEAL
+604 EEAL
-614 SHLTDAISNL
+614 SHLTAAVKNL

-639 KADLNNNSVAV
+639 KADLKNNSVKV

-658 QKTRNILASGSYHAD
+658 QKTRNTLASGSYHANSEGD
-673 SKGEHINGVTFPVK
+673 QINGVTFPVK
-687 VTDEF
+687 VSDDF

-706 KVDITTNMKGKIST
+706 KVDITTNMKGKVST
-720 TTYEGKN
+720 TTYEGKK

-753 TDKKLSFGAVNGTKK
+753 TEKKLSFGAVNGTKT

-774 VKTKFKTKTK
+774 VTTKFKTKTK

-793 GIKDAMDFEDDDVV
+793 GIKDAMGFNNDDVV

-822 HVENIWKTEDLA
+822 HVENIWKTEELA

-841 ESHGCNLSYS
+841 ESHGCSLSS
-851 HYESMVGKT
+851 KHYESMVGKT

-878 FKVLEHVKDSKAN
+878 YKVLEHVKDSKAN

-912 KAVYAVTDAKGNEVK
+912 DAEYAVTDAKGKKVE
-927 GFNVAEEASASAVS
+927 GFKVTEESLASATS
-941 TYAASYTQTKKLVIT
+941 TYAASYTQNKKLVIS
-956 YPKYA
+956 YPNDA
-961 ENTEYTLTVSDKS
+961 ENKEYTLTVSDKN

-985 LYAEAVSAAYNN
+985 LYADTVSAAYNN
-997 DATAPKLVVADG
+997 DAAAPKLVKAEG
-1009 ATAAQFADFIGKIK
+1009 ATDAQFADFIGKIK

-1028 GNDYPATG
+1028 GNKYPATG

-1047 SIDTT
+1047 TIDTT

-1077 TYEKPVVIDTKAL
+1077 TYVKPVVIDTKKL
-1090 ESAIEKADT
+1090 ESVIEKADT
-1099 LKEADYT
+1099 LKESDYT
-1106 ADSWKTFSQVLSSA
+1106 ADSWKTFSQVLSIA
-1120 KAVLGQKDDQ
+1120 KTVLEKKEDQ
-1130 TMVDNAVKSLNKAIE
+1130 TKVDNAVESLNKAID
-1145 GLKKKESVN
+1145 GLKKKEAVN
-1154 PGTTN
+1154 PGT
-1159 PGTSGTGT
+1159 PGSGT

-1172 ISGSTGSSN
+1172 ISGGAGSSN
-1181 GAGTNATVATGKKS
+1181 GAGTNATVATGNKA